1 MSAHVL
7 LYILNSLRKS
17 DKMRDKA
24 RILSFSSTRLM
35 HAIKYKHSC
44 KILYKSIIII
54 KKVMTV
60 MRIALT

>member
-24 RILSFSSTRLM
+24 RILSFSSTRLI
-35 HAIKYKHSC
+35 HAIKHQHSC